1 VGAAPEHY
9 DRLNQRRQELGLSV
23 ETLAKRS
30 GISCAT
36 VQRVLSVS
44 NPTASFAN
52 VLAIAEALGLSL
64 RLDARI
70 DVGTMKR
77 DQAVGKARR
86 LVPLVQGT
94 SGLAGQ
100 AVDKKTLEAM
110 VEQTTHELL
119 SGSKRRL
126 WSEG

>member
-1 VGAAPEHY
+1 VGVGPELF
-9 DRLNQRRQELGLSV
+9 DSLNQRRHELGLSV

-30 GISCAT
+30 GVSRPT
-36 VQRVLSVS
+36 VQRILSGS
-44 NPTASFAN
+44 TPTASFSN

-77 DQAVGKARR
+77 DQAAGKARR
-86 LVPLVQGT
+86 LVSLVQGT
-94 SGLAGQ
+94 SGLEEQ

-126 WSEG
+126 WSDE

>member
-1 VGAAPEHY
+1 MDPELH
-9 DRLNQRRQELGLSV
+9 DRLNQRRQE
-23 ETLAKRS
+23 
-30 GISCAT
+30 
-36 VQRVLSVS
+36 
-44 NPTASFAN
+44 
-52 VLAIAEALGLSL
+52 LGLSL

-86 LVPLVQGT
+86 LVSLVQGT
-94 SGLAGQ
+94 SGLEGQ

-110 VEQTTHELL
+110 VEQTIHELL

-126 WSEG
+126 WSDE